1 MPYFLSD
8 FSAVLPRTIPLKDAP
23 HILKKTAKNAKKTA
37 K

>member
-1 MPYFLSD
+1 MRSYHK
-8 FSAVLPRTIPLKDAP
+8 PLYADKDAP